1 MARADGQAW
10 LGKWRREWK
19 QEMHGAGP
27 VLGPDTSCDRVLMVL
42 GSQEM
47 DLMAALCLLLLH
59 LAAKVRSLW
68 TYHRR
73 EGGDG
78 IRPGADAAAA
88 LVRQN
93 LAAALFGDKTAVL
106 VTP

>member
-1 MARADGQAW
+1 MY
-10 LGKWRREWK
+10 
-19 QEMHGAGP
+19 GAGP
-27 VLGPDTSCDRVLMVL
+27 VLGPDTSCDRVPMVL

-47 DLMAALCLLLLH
+47 DLMAALCLLLLR
-59 LAAKVRSLW
+59 LAAKSRSLW
-68 TYHRR
+68 IYHRR
-73 EGGDG
+73 EGGDR

-88 LVRQN
+88 PLVRQN

>member
-1 MARADGQAW
+1 MY
-10 LGKWRREWK
+10 
-19 QEMHGAGP
+19 GAGP
-27 VLGPDTSCDRVLMVL
+27 VLGPDTSCDRVPMVL

-47 DLMAALCLLLLH
+47 DWMAALCLLLLR
-59 LAAKVRSLW
+59 LAAKSRSLW
-68 TYHRR
+68 IYHRR
-73 EGGDG
+73 EGADG